1 MRSFTVPQLVAALLV
16 GSASFTLYLITLA
29 PTITWANSGADG
41 GDLSTAAATLGV
53 PHPPGYPLYTTLGY
67 LFTQL
72 PIGTVAFR
80 LNLFSALC
88 MALAAALITW
98 GVTTPSPTLP
108 RSQTTA
114 NRGGGRHPSRVDV
127 FSSTEV
133 ELGMGV
139 IAGLAFAAAPMVWGQ
154 ATIAEVHALNAL
166 LVAGLLVLLAP
177 SVLHAAPL
185 SSRRVTWAF
194 FVWGLSL
201 THQLTTLALLPLFFV
216 AVRRSFF
223 AHHALRITQYAIRIT
238 CYTLSFLLPLTLY
251 LVLLPRATAQPPI
264 NWLGEAT
271 PANFWSLIT
280 AELYGGY
287 AFALSPN
294 EYLTRVGAFAQLLV
308 AQFGWLGLG
317 LIGLGV
323 YRARRRAIAPLISV
337 ALYVIFALGYNTV
350 DSHLYLIPVWIFC
363 AYALAA
369 GAQTLVHYS
378 SHVIRRASH
387 IAYYAFLICLIPAL
401 SVMSNFAGQ
410 DLHADDAAKDF
421 AQSVLATAPADAI
434 IVTHLDAHTFTL
446 WYYRHVEEQRPDVT
460 IIDLR
465 LAAYP
470 WYDPMLR
477 AQDKSLIRVD
487 FDPEAT
493 WLARLSRANPTRPV
507 CDLDSGTVRLHC
519 P

>member
-1 MRSFTVPQLVAALLV
+1 MRSSIVPRLVAALLV
-16 GSASFTLYLITLA
+16 GSASFTLYLATLA

-41 GDLSTAAATLGV
+41 GDLITAAATLGV

-67 LFTQL
+67 SFAQL
-72 PIGTVAFR
+72 PIGSVAFR
-80 LNLFSALC
+80 LNLFSAGC

-98 GVTTPSPTLP
+98 CTTPIPNPSPVDDRASTGEGRKHP
-108 RSQTTA
+108 PPFA
-114 NRGGGRHPSRVDV
+114 NNSEQGRVG
-127 FSSTEV
+127 E
-133 ELGMGV
+133 GV

-154 ATIAEVHALNAL
+154 ATITEVHALNAL
-166 LVAGLLVLLAP
+166 LVAVLLVLLAP

-185 SSRRVTWAF
+185 SSRRLAWAF
-194 FVWGLSL
+194 FVWGVSL
-201 THQLTTLALLPLFFV
+201 THQLTTLALFPLFFV

-223 AHHALRITQYAIRIT
+223 AHHALRITHYAIRIT

-251 LVLLPRATAQPPI
+251 LLLLSRAAAQPPI

-280 AELYGGY
+280 AELYRGY
-287 AFALSPN
+287 AFALPLSDYPPR
-294 EYLTRVGAFAQLLV
+294 LVAFAQLIV
-308 AQFGWLGLG
+308 TQFGWFGLG
-317 LIGLGV
+317 LIGLGI
-323 YRARRRAIAPLISV
+323 YRARRRAIAPLISA
-337 ALYVIFALGYNTV
+337 ALYAIFALGYNTA

-363 AYALAA
+363 AYAIAA
-369 GAQTLVHYS
+369 GAQTLVHHS
-378 SHVIRRASH
+378 SHVTHRASH
-387 IAYYAFLICLIPAL
+387 SAYYALLICLIPAL
-401 SVMSNFAGQ
+401 SVISNFAGQ
-410 DLHADDAAKDF
+410 DLHADHAAEDF
-421 AQSVLATAPADAI
+421 AQSVLAATPADAI

-493 WLARLSRANPTRPV
+493 WLARLSTANPTRPV
-507 CDLDSGTVRLHC
+507 CDLDPGTAQLHC